1 MAAQANARPV
11 VGSGARE
18 RSLPGGA
25 ETTENLRSPSAF
37 LKQYPRAEVIGA
49 YDGQAR
55 LGTLIDPIREWCR
68 LSSMGRTRVYEE
80 AGLGNLR
87 TIKVGGRS
95 LFDLSAGL
103 AWLDSQPP
111 APIAPARLRRHSQLI
126 SE

>member
-95 LFDLSAGL
+95 LVDLSAGL

-111 APIAPARLRRHSQLI
+111 APSAPQRGTR
-126 SE
+126 E